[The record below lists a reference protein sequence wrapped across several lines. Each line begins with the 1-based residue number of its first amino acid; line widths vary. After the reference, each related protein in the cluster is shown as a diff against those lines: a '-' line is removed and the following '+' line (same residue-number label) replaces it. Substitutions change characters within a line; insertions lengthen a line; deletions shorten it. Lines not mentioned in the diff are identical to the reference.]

1 MSIQPFLSIVV
12 PAYDEEES
20 LGPFLGELL
29 GHAQTWDF
37 DFEVIVIDD
46 GSNDD
51 TWRVLM
57 AVQDSRIRCI
67 RLAKNSGHQIAL
79 EVGYL
84 ESRGHYVVTMDAD
97 GQHPASAIDLMIE
110 KVRSHQIDVVYG
122 IPMSRKGDSVGK
134 RWSSFLY
141 YWFMRRTSDV
151 PIITNAADFR
161 LVSRRV
167 VDIVNCVHAHKVHRL
182 LIPAL
187 QLPSS
192 TVAYELKERSLGQ
205 TKYSPSKMIRLAAES
220 VIQYSTRP
228 LRLLW
233 TIGLVTFAVAVG
245 WILWVFVAFLSGR
258 TVAGWTSQMSI
269 TVALGGIIM
278 LSIGLLGQ
286 YLATVID
293 ILRAAPRYVIQER
306 VENDEIVS

>member
-1 MSIQPFLSIVV
+1 MRAQPFLSIVV

-20 LGPFLGELL
+20 LGPFLEELL
-29 GHAQTWDF
+29 DHAQTWDF

-46 GSNDD
+46 GSKDD

-57 AVQDSRIRCI
+57 AMQDSHIRCI

-84 ESRGHYVVTMDAD
+84 ESRGDYVVTMDAD
-97 GQHPASAIDLMIE
+97 GQHPANAIDLMIE
-110 KVRSHQIDVVYG
+110 KVRRHKIDVVYG
-122 IPMSRKGDSVGK
+122 IPMSRKGDSAGK

-167 VDIVNCVHAHKVHRL
+167 VDIVNSVHAHKVHRL

-192 TVAYELKERSLGQ
+192 TVVYELKERSLGQ
-205 TKYSPSKMIRLAAES
+205 TKYSPSKMIRLAVES

-233 TIGLVTFAVAVG
+233 ILGLISFTVAAG
-245 WILWVFVAFLSGR
+245 WIAWVLVDFASGR
-258 TVAGWTSQMSI
+258 TVAGWASQMSI
-269 TVALGGIIM
+269 TLALGGIIM
-278 LSIGLLGQ
+278 LSLGLLAQ

-293 ILRAAPRYVIQER
+293 IVKATPRYVIQER
-306 VENDEIVS
+306 SDKD